1 MEISDNPE
9 IQDEQD
15 VSWGVFINQLA
26 QLAAVNP
33 PKMLTQIGTHEAV
46 FKQFM

>member
-15 VSWGVFINQLA
+15 VSWGLFIN

-33 PKMLTQIGTHEAV
+33 PKC
-46 FKQFM
+46 